1 MIVSRF
7 HRFNCETAGATKV
20 RTMWTM
26 VPLLLFLIAV
36 PAAIGDDKK
45 AEAANSNVAIEKSE
59 NANAAESE
67 AKQPDAAKTEAAKAV
82 AEKVEAAK
90 KAVIRMIGATAL
102 VTEMSTGL
110 PLPARVD
117 TGATCCSIH
126 CEELEIKDAH
136 PDPKVNIGKR
146 VRFLIEPPEG
156 KDKGEWI
163 EAKIVDH
170 VKVRTSEREDE
181 RYKVRLKFKVDDV
194 EKKVLV
200 TLNDREKMKYPVLLG
215 RNFLRDDFLVNV
227 ALEGEK

>member
-1 MIVSRF
+1 M
-7 HRFNCETAGATKV
+7 
-20 RTMWTM
+20 
-26 VPLLLFLIAV
+26 LLISAAAAV
-36 PAAIGDDKK
+36 ADDKK
-45 AEAANSNVAIEKSE
+45 PEPKNANSTTEAAEKMAA
-59 NANAAESE
+59 ANA
-67 AKQPDAAKTEAAKAV
+67 EAAKAV
-82 AEKVEAAK
+82 ADKVEAAK

-126 CEELEIKDAH
+126 CEKLEIKGAD

-170 VKVRTSEREDE
+170 VTIRTSEREDE

-200 TLNDREKMKYPVLLG
+200 TLNDRDKMKYPVLLG

-227 ALEGEK
+227 SLDGEK

>member
-1 MIVSRF
+1 MMR
-7 HRFNCETAGATKV
+7 
-20 RTMWTM
+20 
-26 VPLLLFLIAV
+26 LLLHLLVLLVAA
-36 PAAIGDDKK
+36 PAAIAEGTKAEDPKAEATSAEAEK
-45 AEAANSNVAIEKSE
+45 AEAAKV
-59 NANAAESE
+59 
-67 AKQPDAAKTEAAKAV
+67 DTAKAV

-102 VTEMSTGL
+102 VTEMSSGL

-126 CEELEIKDAH
+126 CEKLEIRDAD

-146 VRFLIEPPEG
+146 VRFLIEPPD
-156 KDKGEWI
+156 DKEEGEWI

-170 VKVRTSEREDE
+170 VKIRTSEREDE
-181 RYKVRLKFKVDDV
+181 RYKVRLKFKVEDV

-200 TLNDREKMKYPVLLG
+200 TLNDRDKMKYPVLLG

-227 ALEGEK
+227 ALDGEK